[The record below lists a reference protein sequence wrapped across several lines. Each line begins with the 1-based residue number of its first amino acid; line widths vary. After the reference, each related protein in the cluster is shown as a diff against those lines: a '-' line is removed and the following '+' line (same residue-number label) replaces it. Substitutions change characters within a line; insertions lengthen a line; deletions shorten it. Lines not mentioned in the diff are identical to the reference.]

1 VNVTLDASVWL
12 ASVSPG
18 EPHYQSS
25 RALLE
30 ALLRRRADFVQPEL
44 FMVEVVGTVARRSKD
59 PAYALT
65 MAREAL
71 ALPRLRVASGG
82 EPATTA
88 AVHAAATCA
97 LRGADAIYV
106 ATAQLHDSL
115 LVTLDW
121 ELFQRA
127 RPLVRTSTPEG
138 WLAGG

>member
-1 VNVTLDASVWL
+1 MDASVWL

-30 ALLRRRADFVQPEL
+30 ALLRRRAAFVQPEL

-59 PAYALT
+59 PDYALT

-71 ALPRLRVASGG
+71 ALPRLRVASSG

-88 AVHAAATCA
+88 AIHAA
-97 LRGADAIYV
+97 LRIYREDIPHIPV
-106 ATAQLHDSL
+106 HHQMIPWAMQKGVNTVHMANNQL
-115 LVTLDW
+115 VVKWVRLD
-121 ELFQRA
+121 
-127 RPLVRTSTPEG
+127 
-138 WLAGG
+138 